1 MNHNIEKL
9 FTQYYQILRAYAFRY
24 VQNQDVAKDIVQDVF
39 FELWLRRSEIDFGL
53 PMKAYLFKAVLN

>member
-39 FELWLRRSEIDFGL
+39 F
-53 PMKAYLFKAVLN
+53 